1 MKVEMLESKWG
12 EDMENLTY
20 DYHVTLYKIS
30 DGESEW
36 YRINIENTRD
46 GRYARRE
53 FTGEGARV
61 LAQVEFTDIVYGGKT
76 PLQYAWI

>member
-1 MKVEMLESKWG
+1 MKVEMIQSEWG
-12 EDMENLTY
+12 KKPVNHY
-20 DYHVTLYKIS
+20 YHVTLYKMS

-36 YRINIENTRD
+36 YRINIENKRD

-61 LAQVEFTDIVYGGKT
+61 MARNEFSEIVYGDKT
-76 PLQYAWI
+76 PLQYAWM